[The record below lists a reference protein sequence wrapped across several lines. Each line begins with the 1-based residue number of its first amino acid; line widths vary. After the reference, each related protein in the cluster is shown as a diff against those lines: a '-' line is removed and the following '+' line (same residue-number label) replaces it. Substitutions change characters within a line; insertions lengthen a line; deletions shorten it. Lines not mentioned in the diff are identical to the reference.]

1 MYLLQ
6 LVVRKIYSA
15 SLKIPTPP
23 PSLSNGLSLR
33 GKIATSCNVS
43 HMFSHY
49 SAGWSLV
56 CVLVSDGLIT
66 LFVTI
71 AIGLLYHHIFDSA
84 GLAFYSACIAVRKV
98 LNVNFHMKQAR
109 QARFKKP

>member
-1 MYLLQ
+1 
-6 LVVRKIYSA
+6 
-15 SLKIPTPP
+15 
-23 PSLSNGLSLR
+23 
-33 GKIATSCNVS
+33 
-43 HMFSHY
+43 MFSHY

-56 CVLVSDGLIT
+56 CVLVSDAWLIT
-66 LFVTI
+66 LLVTI

-84 GLAFYSACIAVRKV
+84 GLAFYSACITVKKV

>member
-1 MYLLQ
+1 
-6 LVVRKIYSA
+6 
-15 SLKIPTPP
+15 
-23 PSLSNGLSLR
+23 
-33 GKIATSCNVS
+33 
-43 HMFSHY
+43 MFSHY

-56 CVLVSDGLIT
+56 YVLVSDGLIT

-84 GLAFYSACIAVRKV
+84 GLAFYSACITVKKV
-98 LNVNFHMKQAR
+98 LNHDVNFHMKQVR

>member
-1 MYLLQ
+1 
-6 LVVRKIYSA
+6 
-15 SLKIPTPP
+15 
-23 PSLSNGLSLR
+23 
-33 GKIATSCNVS
+33 
-43 HMFSHY
+43 MFSHY
-49 SAGWSLV
+49 GAGWSLV

-84 GLAFYSACIAVRKV
+84 GLAFYSACITVRKV

-109 QARFKKP
+109 QARFKKL